1 MAKLADDSESFE
13 SKMIFGLL
21 CGAPDLLPNTKHIE
35 EMFKPINGEGV
46 CGCFNFGYIV
56 VDFCFMF
63 NWMIDADELIPQEGK
78 DETYDEVVSEIHG
91 LEQSLEADLK
101 KFEKSLGYVNCQHLV
116 DALF

>member
-1 MAKLADDSESFE
+1 MAKLADNSELFE

-35 EMFKPINGEGV
+35 EMFKPINREGV

-63 NWMIDADELIPQEGK
+63 N
-78 DETYDEVVSEIHG
+78 
-91 LEQSLEADLK
+91 
-101 KFEKSLGYVNCQHLV
+101 
-116 DALF
+116 